1 MSRARLLPLA
11 ASVLAAGMVAG
22 CNLNPAPYLPPARPS
37 IQAGPGYAP
46 YTAYL
51 AAHPQPRRRGMEYG
65 VLVSVV
71 KLGTFCAINGCT
83 WQGTVVIPGGRV
95 EHLSSDG
102 GFNGM
107 ATTVAPGDMFWF
119 PAGGP
124 VDAPSDGMGTLPVR
138 IITAGAV
145 RP

>member
-1 MSRARLLPLA
+1 MNRAGTLPLA
-11 ASVLAAGMVAG
+11 ASVLAVGLVAG
-22 CNLNPAPYLPPARPS
+22 CTLNPAQPLPPARPS
-37 IQAGPGYAP
+37 VQAGPGFAA

-51 AAHPQPRRRGMEYG
+51 AAHPQAHRRGMEDG

-71 KLGTFCAINGCT
+71 KLGSFCALNGCT

-107 ATTVAPGDMFWF
+107 ATFVSPGDMFWF
-119 PAGGP
+119 PAGGV

-138 IITAGAV
+138 VITAGAV